1 MKFTR
6 ELKNEMIYDKEPKA
20 GINPG
25 LVSGVS
31 YTDSKGNTRNK
42 YQVLTT
48 FSNKSINKAR
58 PVPEEK
64 SVTEPVVNKTPQTK
78 ATEKESVKEP
88 VK

>member
-1 MKFTR
+1 MEFTR
-6 ELKNEMIYDKEPKA
+6 ELDNEMIFDKEPEA

-31 YTDSKGNTRNK
+31 YTDSKGNKRNK

-64 SVTEPVVNKTPQTK
+64 SVTEPAVNKTPQTK
-78 ATEKESVKEP
+78 ATEKE
-88 VK
+88 